1 MLFFS
6 FIPLHIAAKIN
17 IISDSHSIVLFI
29 FSFIIEEMAFC
40 GSSRKKIR
48 QNKLKQVLFE
58 CFEFCRDSTDKTN

>member
-29 FSFIIEEMAFC
+29 FSFIIEEMAFV
-40 GSSRKKIR
+40 
-48 QNKLKQVLFE
+48 VLVE
-58 CFEFCRDSTDKTN
+58 KRYDKTN